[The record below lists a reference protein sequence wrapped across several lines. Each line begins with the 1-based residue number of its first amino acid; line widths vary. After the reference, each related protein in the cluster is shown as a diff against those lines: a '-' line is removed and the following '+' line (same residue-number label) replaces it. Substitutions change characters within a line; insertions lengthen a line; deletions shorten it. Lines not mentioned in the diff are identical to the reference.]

1 MNDGRICYI
10 VDEEEVRKFPPLTL
24 EMAPKLATFVI
35 KANCVV
41 GNRKW
46 VEICQGTALM
56 DMCI

>member
-35 KANCVV
+35 KANCAVV
-41 GNRKW
+41 IGNGLKFAK
-46 VEICQGTALM
+46 GLH
-56 DMCI
+56 